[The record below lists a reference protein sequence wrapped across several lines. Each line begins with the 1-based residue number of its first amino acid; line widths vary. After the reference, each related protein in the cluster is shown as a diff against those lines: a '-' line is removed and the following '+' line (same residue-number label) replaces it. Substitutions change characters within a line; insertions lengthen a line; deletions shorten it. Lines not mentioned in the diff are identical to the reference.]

1 MGERIEEK
9 GGAAARMLWW
19 LIYLIAFIAA
29 PIAVARTYRQTADS
43 SLLLKMA
50 LPLAVFCLFLIGRL
64 VFLHATRNMTR
75 LARKEASEG
84 FMCILPWLV
93 GFTTFTLGPMLFSIY
108 IAMCD
113 WDIINAPR
121 FVGLANFQQ
130 ALFHDFRFI
139 TALRVTISY
148 AMFALPLG
156 MTGSLLVALLLNQNV
171 KGMSWFRT
179 IFYVPAILPGIA
191 TAMLWRWIFNPQY
204 GILNLILGAVNPRLI
219 PVAAAL
225 SPWPVAIG
233 VGLVAAALIAGKA
246 LQGLK
251 GRTISTGLGIFW
263 LVLAV
268 PVGGLI
274 AVGWNTGFGLLKVTL
289 GGPLPLWLADP
300 MWALP
305 AFILMSLWGV
315 GGGMIIYLAGLQSI
329 PTQLYEA
336 ADIDGANPI
345 QKFRK
350 ITLPM
355 LSPTIFFNLVMGVI
369 GSFQVFTSSFVMTQ
383 GGPHYATLFYLLY
396 LYQKAFQYFQM
407 GYAASMAW
415 ILFVIILVC
424 TLLVFKSSAGWV
436 YYEGE
441 VKGRR

>member
-1 MGERIEEK
+1 MGERTDK
-9 GGAAARMLWW
+9 GSVIHRVIWW
-19 LIYLIAFIAA
+19 VVYLLAFIVA
-29 PIAVARTYRQTADS
+29 PIAIRTNYQQSRDS
-43 SLLLKMA
+43 GTLLKMA
-50 LPLAVFCLFLIGRL
+50 LPLGVFCLFLIARL
-64 VFLHATRNMTR
+64 VFLHKTRDMTR
-75 LARKEASEG
+75 MARKEATEG

-93 GFTTFTLGPMLFSIY
+93 GFVSFTLGPMLFSIY
-108 IAMCD
+108 ISMCD

-139 TALRVTISY
+139 QALKVTITY
-148 AMFALPLG
+148 AAFALPLG
-156 MTGSLLVALLLNQNV
+156 LTGALMVALLLNQKV

-179 IFYVPAILPGIA
+179 IFYIPAILPGIA

-204 GILNLILGAVNPRLI
+204 GILNLILGTINPRLI
-219 PVAAAL
+219 PVAQVL
-225 SPWPVAIG
+225 SLWPVAI
-233 VGLVAAALIAGKA
+233 VAGLVVAAVIVIKA
-246 LQGLK
+246 VQILTR
-251 GRTISTGLGIFW
+251 RTASAWVGVLW
-263 LVLAV
+263 LVLAL
-268 PVGGLI
+268 PIGGLT
-274 AVGWNTGFGLLKVTL
+274 AAAWNTGFGLLRVSL
-289 GGPLPLWLADP
+289 GGTLPLWLGDP
-300 MWALP
+300 NWVLP

-336 ADIDGANPI
+336 ADIDGANPV

-355 LSPTIFFNLVMGVI
+355 VSPTIFFNLVMGVI

-383 GGPHYATLFYLLY
+383 GGPHYGSLFYLLY

>member
-1 MGERIEEK
+1 MGEK
-9 GGAAARMLWW
+9 QSMKQADQGGSPVYRVLWW
-19 LIYLIAFIAA
+19 AVYLLAFLAA
-29 PIAVARTYRQTADS
+29 PLAIWINYRHNADAS
-43 SLLLKMA
+43 TLLKMA
-50 LPLAVFCLFLIGRL
+50 LPLGIVCLFLIARL
-64 VFLHATRNMTR
+64 IFLHSTRNMSR
-75 LARKEASEG
+75 MVRKEAGEG

-93 GFTTFTLGPMLFSIY
+93 GFVSFTLGPMLFSIY

-113 WDIINAPR
+113 WDIINPPR

-130 ALFHDFRFI
+130 ALFHDFRFLQ
-139 TALRVTISY
+139 ALKVTITY

-156 MTGSLLVALLLNQNV
+156 LTGALMVALLLNQKV

-179 IFYVPAILPGIA
+179 IFYIPAILPGIA
-191 TAMLWRWIFNPQY
+191 TAMLWRWIFNPEN
-204 GILNLILGAVNPRLI
+204 GILNLFLNGFMPPASRMTSSISIWPI
-219 PVAAAL
+219 AL
-225 SPWPVAIG
+225 V
-233 VGLVAAALIAGKA
+233 VGLLAAVLIISKRDRSSRAG
-246 LQGLK
+246 
-251 GRTISTGLGIFW
+251 IVS
-263 LVLAV
+263 LVLAF
-268 PVGGLI
+268 PLGGVI
-274 AVGWNTGFGLLKVTL
+274 ALAWNTGFRLLSL
-289 GGPLPLWLADP
+289 SFAQPAPLWLADP
-300 MWALP
+300 AWALP

-336 ADIDGANPI
+336 AEIDGANPV
-345 QKFRK
+345 QKFWK

-355 LSPTIFFNLVMGVI
+355 VTPTIFFNLVMGVI

-407 GYAASMAW
+407 GYAAAMAW
-415 ILFVIILVC
+415 ILFVVILIC

-436 YYEGE
+436 YYEAE

>member
-1 MGERIEEK
+1 MGEKTQDKGSAVYRII
-9 GGAAARMLWW
+9 WW
-19 LIYLIAFIAA
+19 VVYLLAFIAA
-29 PIAVARTYRQTADS
+29 PIAVTKIYRQTGDS
-43 SLLLKMA
+43 STLLKTA
-50 LPLAVFCLFLIGRL
+50 LPLGVFCVFLIARL
-64 VFLHATRNMTR
+64 IFRHATRNMAR
-75 LARKEASEG
+75 MARKEATDG
-84 FMCILPWLV
+84 YLCILPWLV
-93 GFTTFTLGPMLFSIY
+93 GFVSFTLGPMLFSIY

-139 TALRVTISY
+139 QALKVTLTY
-148 AMFALPLG
+148 AVFALPLG
-156 MTGSLLVALLLNQNV
+156 LTGALMVALLLNQNV
-171 KGMSWFRT
+171 KGMSVFRT
-179 IFYVPAILPGIA
+179 IFYIPAILPGIA
-191 TAMLWRWIFNPQY
+191 TAMLWRWIFNPEN
-204 GILNLILGAVNPRLI
+204 GILNLILGVINPRLAT
-219 PVAAAL
+219 VAGAL
-225 SPWPVAIG
+225 SLWPVAIA
-233 VGLVAAALIAGKA
+233 VGLIVSVVIVVKAVQILIRRTASAWVGVLWLALA
-246 LQGLK
+246 LP
-251 GRTISTGLGIFW
+251 I
-263 LVLAV
+263 
-268 PVGGLI
+268 GGLLS
-274 AVGWNTGFGLLKVTL
+274 AVWNTGFGLLKL
-289 GGPLPLWLADP
+289 SLNGPLPLWLGDP
-300 MWALP
+300 SWALP

-315 GGGMIIYLAGLQSI
+315 GGGMIIYLAGLQGI

-336 ADIDGANPI
+336 ADIDGANPV
-345 QKFRK
+345 QKFWK

-407 GYAASMAW
+407 GYAAAMAW
-415 ILFVIILVC
+415 ILFFIILVC

>member
-1 MGERIEEK
+1 MSERIEK
-9 GGAAARMLWW
+9 GGAYRVFWW
-19 LIYLIAFIAA
+19 VVYLLAFIAA
-29 PIAVARTYRQTADS
+29 PLTVAKIYQQTGDS
-43 SLLLKMA
+43 SALLKMA
-50 LPLAVFCLFLIGRL
+50 LPLGVFCVFLIARL
-64 VFLHATRNMTR
+64 IFLHLTRDMSR
-75 LARKEASEG
+75 IARKEATEG
-84 FMCILPWLV
+84 YLCILPWLV
-93 GFTTFTLGPMLFSIY
+93 GFFSFTLGPMLFSIY

-113 WDIINAPR
+113 WDIINPPQ

-139 TALRVTISY
+139 QALKVTLTY

-156 MTGSLLVALLLNQNV
+156 LVGSLMVALLLNQNV

-179 IFYVPAILPGIA
+179 IFYIPAILPGIA
-191 TAMLWRWIFNPQY
+191 TAMLWRWIFNPEN
-204 GILNLILGAVNPRLI
+204 GILNLILGVINPRLA
-219 PVAAAL
+219 PVAQWL
-225 SPWPVAIG
+225 SPWPVAIA
-233 VGLVAAALIAGKA
+233 VGLIVAAVMAVKGVQMLIR
-246 LQGLK
+246 
-251 GRTISTGLGIFW
+251 RTASTWVAVLW
-263 LVLAV
+263 LVVAL
-268 PVGGLI
+268 PFGGLI
-274 AVGWNTGFGLLKVTL
+274 AVAWSTLFGLLTRSL
-289 GGPLPLWLADP
+289 SGPLPLWLADP
-300 MWALP
+300 SWALP

-315 GGGMIIYLAGLQSI
+315 GGGMIIYLAGLQGI

-336 ADIDGANPI
+336 ADIDGANPV
-345 QKFRK
+345 QKFRN

-355 LSPTIFFNLVMGVI
+355 VSPTIFFNLVMGVI

-407 GYAASMAW
+407 GYAAAMAW
-415 ILFVIILVC
+415 ILFVIILIC